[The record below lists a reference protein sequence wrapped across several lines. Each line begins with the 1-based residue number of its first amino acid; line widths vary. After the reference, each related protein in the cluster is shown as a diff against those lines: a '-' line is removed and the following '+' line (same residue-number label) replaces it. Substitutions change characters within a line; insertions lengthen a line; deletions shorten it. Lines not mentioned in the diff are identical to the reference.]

1 MPDAADHGSVAVHER
16 RGAQYPRGGGGLR
29 HLQCPGRHSADVRF
43 PQWADGGVNSAI
55 FDV

>member
-16 RGAQYPRGGGGLR
+16 HGAQYPRGGGLR